1 MTKLVLF
8 TLATLCTLQ
17 FACGGGAKQ
26 TNTTTTGTSTGAT
39 SESQAGTAESEPSK

>member
-17 FACGGGAKQ
+17 VACGGSAKQ
-26 TNTTTTGTSTGAT
+26 SNTGTTAPATGGGA
-39 SESQAGTAESEPSK
+39 ESQPSR

>member
-17 FACGGGAKQ
+17 VACGGSAKQ
-26 TNTTTTGTSTGAT
+26 TNTTTTSTSTGTT
-39 SESQAGTAESEPSK
+39 SESQGGTAESVPSK